1 MSKIYS
7 IFKNVIFKFKN
18 MRVSVKI
25 KTPFID
31 FSFAPASIIQ
41 PLQKGCFLFLYT
53 PFNSRLICE
62 LMSWVV

>member
-7 IFKNVIFKFKN
+7 FFKNIILKFKN
-18 MRVSVKI
+18 IRVSVKI

-41 PLQKGCFLFLYT
+41 PLLKGCFFINLYPT
-53 PFNSRLICE
+53 DLRLSSEIAA
-62 LMSWVV
+62 